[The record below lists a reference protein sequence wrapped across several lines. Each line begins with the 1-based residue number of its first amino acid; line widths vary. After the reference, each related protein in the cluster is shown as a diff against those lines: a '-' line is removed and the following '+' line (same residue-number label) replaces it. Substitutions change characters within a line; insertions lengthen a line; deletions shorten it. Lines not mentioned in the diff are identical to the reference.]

1 MSKQLDNEKELEEKV
16 NSLDERMKKIKQER
30 KDTLKELEYVKRR
43 KQDEFYIRLGKLY
56 EESMLR
62 EGNADGLP
70 EDLKEEFEKRI
81 GEKPEYE

>member
-1 MSKQLDNEKELEEKV
+1 MSKQLDNEKKLEEKI
-16 NSLDERMKKIKQER
+16 NSLDERLKKIKQER

-70 EDLKEEFEKRI
+70 EDLKEEIEKRI